1 MMQGLC
7 PGLSFSGAENLEPN
21 LSRGYPKPLM
31 RNILVSDMT
40 NFDKV
45 FPVAANHGIGMEI
58 QGFIRPSVI
67 TNPLPY
73 LEKLKSSLD
82 GFPGKK
88 SLHAPFIGLS
98 PGCAEPLI
106 VEATKKRLAQGL
118 FIAQELGCENI
129 IIHYGMSNNML
140 VADEYAKRSA
150 DFWNE
155 FAQIC
160 PKNIKI
166 HLENVWEESPF
177 AFIKFFENFSDERFG
192 VNLDIG
198 HVVACSKTSV
208 TDWIKILGKRIT
220 YCHMH
225 DNDGRYDLHYPLGKG
240 VTDFASI
247 FSVFEQYCPDAPF
260 SFECDFDESLGWLLS
275 QNLSHHIGK

>member
-1 MMQGLC
+1 
-7 PGLSFSGAENLEPN
+7 
-21 LSRGYPKPLM
+21 M
-31 RNILVSDMT
+31 RNIFVSDMT

-45 FPVAANHGIGMEI
+45 FPVAKKHGIGIEI

-67 TNPLPY
+67 ISPLPH
-73 LEKLKSSLD
+73 LEKIKSELSD
-82 GFPGKK
+82 FPGRK

-98 PGCAEPLI
+98 PGCSEPLI

-140 VADEYAKRSA
+140 IADEYAKRSA

-160 PKNIKI
+160 PANIKI
-166 HLENVWEESPF
+166 HLENVWEESPS
-177 AFIKFFENFSDERFG
+177 AFLKFFEIFSDDRFG

-198 HVVACSKTSV
+198 HAVACSKTSLA
-208 TDWIKILGKRIT
+208 DWIKTLGKRIT
-220 YCHMH
+220 YCHIH
-225 DNDGRYDLHYPLGKG
+225 SNDGRYDLHLPLGNG
-240 VTDFASI
+240 AIDFANI
-247 FSVFEQYCPDAPF
+247 MPLFEQYCPDAPF
-260 SFECDFDESLGWLLS
+260 SFECDFEESFAWLAS
-275 QNLSHHIGK
+275 HNLSHIIG